1 MPPHARNPSTQP
13 EFVVIAVENLS
24 KTFGARTLWREVNL
38 TVNRGEMLALVGPS
52 GSGKSTLLNCLGLL
66 DRPSG
71 GAIRYEGSDITRF
84 GRREILRFRRDTLG
98 YLFQHYALIENATV
112 DENLEVVAKPRRPL
126 KGKAGTV
133 IAEALDRV
141 GLAGRGKEKI
151 HHLSGGEQQRV
162 ALARLVIQQPA
173 LVLADEPTGALD
185 DANTTLVVDL
195 LREMSEGG
203 CAVVIATHDAGVRD
217 RCDAVFAVHESS
229 LVGSPPREAVPSQP
243 ASAG

>member
-1 MPPHARNPSTQP
+1 M
-13 EFVVIAVENLS
+13 IDIENLS
-24 KTFGARTLWREVNL
+24 KSFDARTLWRNVNF

-66 DRPSG
+66 DKPSG

-84 GRREILRFRRDTLG
+84 GRRETLRFRRDTLG

-112 DENLEVVAKPRRPL
+112 DENLEVVTKLRRPL
-126 KGKAGTV
+126 KGKASTA

-141 GLAGRGKEKI
+141 GLAGRGTEKI

-162 ALARLVIQQPA
+162 ALARLLLQRPA

-185 DANTTLVVDL
+185 EANTTMVVGI
-195 LREMSEGG
+195 LREMSKDG
-203 CAVVIATHDAGVRD
+203 CAVVIATHDADVRN

-229 LVGSPPREAVPSQP
+229 LVGSPHPEAVHSHP
-243 ASAG
+243 APAG